1 MPPDLR
7 PHLPPDLSAETA
19 AEPDPA
25 GQPTRPGPDATPDPA
40 PRLRRHAETLAGFA
54 AMAAGSDA
62 NRLLQLATV
71 HAARGLAT
79 THAKVLRHRPAHGD
93 LLIVAGVGWN
103 PGTIGHVALGTDIR
117 SAPGQTFQTGQP
129 TVVDDLAASPDTRHA
144 PVLRAHGIVSALNV
158 PVAVG
163 GAPWGVLEVDSATPR
178 RFDDDDARFLATLAA
193 ILGLAL
199 HARLAPKDS
208 IPDPAL
214 ARDAAA
220 TARALLAHRTRLQE
234 LQHRV
239 RNDSQLV
246 MSLLMLHKRQQTD
259 PDVRRGLVHV
269 MDRIAAIGMAHAQ
282 LADDD
287 VHGTVEL
294 SDYLHAL
301 CGSLARRS
309 ETVAVATDLARA
321 AMPHERAIPLGLIV
335 NELVTNALKHA
346 FPAGRP
352 GTVTVGFHATPEG
365 EGTLRVRDDGVGMGP
380 PRPGSL
386 GTELVRRLVQQA
398 GGRMHHEALDP
409 GTAVTVRFPL
419 AT

>member
-1 MPPDLR
+1 MPPGL
-7 PHLPPDLSAETA
+7 
-19 AEPDPA
+19 DP
-25 GQPTRPGPDATPDPA
+25 QPYDALA
-40 PRLRRHAETLAGFA
+40 RLRRHAGILAEFGR
-54 AMAAGSDA
+54 MAADSSGTA
-62 NRLLQLATV
+62 RLLQLATV
-71 HAARGLAT
+71 QAGRGLGT
-79 THAKVLRHRPAHGD
+79 THAKVLRHRPERGD

-103 PGTIGHVALGTDIR
+103 PGVVGHVALGTDIG
-117 SAPGQTFQTGQP
+117 SAPGQTLQTGQP
-129 TVVDDLAASPDTRHA
+129 TVADDLSATPDTRHA
-144 PVLRAHGIVSALNV
+144 PVLREHGIVSALNV
-158 PVAVG
+158 LLTVD
-163 GAPWGVLEVDSATPR
+163 GAPWGVLEADSATPR
-178 RFDDDDARFLATLAA
+178 RFDADDIRFLATLADT
-193 ILGLAL
+193 LGLAM
-199 HARLAPKDS
+199 HARRDRQ
-208 IPDPAL
+208 DG
-214 ARDAAA
+214 AREAAA
-220 TARALLAHRTRLQE
+220 TTRALLDQKTRMVE
-234 LQHRV
+234 LQHRS
-239 RNDSQLV
+239 RNDFQLV

-259 PDVRRGLVHV
+259 PAARRGLVHV

-352 GTVTVGFHATPEG
+352 GTITVGFHATPEG